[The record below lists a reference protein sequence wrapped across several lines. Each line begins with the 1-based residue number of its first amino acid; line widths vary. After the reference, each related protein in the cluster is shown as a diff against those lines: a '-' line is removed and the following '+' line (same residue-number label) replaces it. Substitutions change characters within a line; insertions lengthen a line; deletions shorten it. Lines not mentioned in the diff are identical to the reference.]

1 MATHSL
7 EEGKPPERLFVT
19 FFSNFFLFGLLFVVL
34 WGCYALLKPYLS
46 TVVLAAI
53 LAVLFSPVHR
63 RIERRIGSRKNAAA
77 FLSCVALTLLVV
89 LPLLIIVLLVIQQG
103 IESFKAIQAWAD
115 AGHFD
120 TLANRPFGK
129 YVADLTDL
137 IYKEVS
143 PIVPGLEKSELKI
156 GQWLTQVSKQ
166 IGGYLLSQSGSIIG
180 NVTSLVA
187 NFFLMLFVFFFLVR
201 DGDRIV
207 SFILHLSPL
216 SHSREEEI
224 LRKIKEVA
232 QSAVLGTILTALVQA
247 IAGGI
252 AFFIVGLPGLFWG
265 MMVGFASLVPVV
277 GTGLVLVPATGYLLI
292 SGQYGYAIFFAAWG
306 VIVVG
311 SVDNLLR
318 PILMRGAADMSTL
331 LLLLAIIGGIS
342 YFGLIGL
349 LFGPLIFGLATV
361 LLYIYGMEFGHFL
374 DRQDNL

>member
-1 MATHSL
+1 MATHSV

-19 FFSNFFLFGLLFVVL
+19 FFSNFFLFGLLFLVL

-63 RIERRIGSRKNAAA
+63 RIEHAVKGRKNVAA
-77 FLSCVALTLLVV
+77 FLSCIALTLLVV
-89 LPLLIIVLLVIQQG
+89 LPLLIVLVLVIQQG
-103 IESFKAIQAWAD
+103 IESFKAIQAWSD
-115 AGHFD
+115 AGNFES
-120 TLANRPFGK
+120 LSKLPLGK
-129 YVADLTDL
+129 HIADLTDTVYDE
-137 IYKEVS
+137 IA
-143 PIVPGLEKSELKI
+143 PIVPGLKKSDLKFA
-156 GQWLTQVSKQ
+156 QWLTQASKQ
-166 IGGYLLSQSGSIIG
+166 VGSFLLQQSGSLIG

-187 NFFLMLFVFFFLVR
+187 NFFLMLFVFFFLSR
-201 DGDRIV
+201 DGSGIV
-207 SFILHLSPL
+207 SFVLHLSPL

-252 AFFIVGLPGLFWG
+252 AFFVVGLPGLFWG

-292 SGQYGYAIFFAAWG
+292 SGQYGYALFFAAWG

-318 PILMRGAADMSTL
+318 PIFMRGAADMSTL

-342 YFGLIGL
+342 YFGLIGI